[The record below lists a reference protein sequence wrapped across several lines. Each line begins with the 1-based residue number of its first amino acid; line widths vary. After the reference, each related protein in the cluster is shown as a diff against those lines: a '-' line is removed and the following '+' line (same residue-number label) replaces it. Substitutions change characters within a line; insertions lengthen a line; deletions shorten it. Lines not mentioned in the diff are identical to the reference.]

1 VTGSDGQRVAQVPP
15 DGANG
20 GNQNHT
26 QGEYRSLYPGFH
38 NAFRLFTRKEGGSI
52 LTIYFKT
59 KANSLRTSK

>member
-15 DGANG
+15 DYDNG

-38 NAFRLFTRKEGGSI
+38 NI
-52 LTIYFKT
+52 LNYKT